1 MKTDKGISLGFFPLQ
16 GLKTKNLY
24 PADVLTPLMC
34 CAINLNETV
43 VIATNNTTKYLAT
56 SHLYFFFKYYNMNER
71 IVQILLNM
79 QLIDWKMKS
88 YFLIL

>member
-34 CAINLNETV
+34 CAINLNE
-43 VIATNNTTKYLAT
+43 KR
-56 SHLYFFFKYYNMNER
+56 FFSQKN
-71 IVQILLNM
+71 
-79 QLIDWKMKS
+79 DKMYVAK
-88 YFLIL
+88 FEIF